1 MRTFIARRQINELN
15 KYMMKL
21 FGVTY
26 GLMHWKCDAY
36 AMHTK
41 NEINTKKNMKFFF
54 NCACDSLIIRFGCYE
69 SLKFDNIT
77 HLTSTNS
84 MQ

>member
-1 MRTFIARRQINELN
+1 MLWMRTFIARRQINELN

-26 GLMHWKCDAY
+26 GLMHWKCNAY

-41 NEINTKKNMKFFF
+41 NEINTKKNMNIF
-54 NCACDSLIIRFGCYE
+54 LIVPVTHW
-69 SLKFDNIT
+69 SFDLDVT
-77 HLTSTNS
+77 KAENS
-84 MQ
+84 ISSHI

>member
-1 MRTFIARRQINELN
+1 MLWMRTFIARRQINELN

-36 AMHTK
+36 AMLTK
-41 NEINTKKNMKFFF
+41 NEINTKKNMNIF
-54 NCACDSLIIRFGCYE
+54 LIVPVTHW
-69 SLKFDNIT
+69 SFDLDVMKAENSIT
-77 HLTSTNS
+77 SHI
-84 MQ
+84 